1 MIKILHTA
9 DWHLGKKLDSFSR
22 LEEQILVM
30 NEIVEIA
37 DQQQVDLVL
46 IAGDLFDN
54 FNPSVEAVELFY
66 KTLKR
71 FSNNGKRPVIAISG
85 NHDSPSLIDAP
96 DPLARECGI
105 ILIGYPNAKIQE
117 FELNDFKIS
126 KSVEGMIELKLNSF
140 DFPIRI
146 IHTPYANEIRL
157 KQYFGENKE
166 EALNEVLA
174 TNWKNIANEYCDE
187 NGVNLLM
194 AHLYMNQ
201 KGAEI
206 LEEPEGEKPIKIG
219 NADMIFSEAI
229 PPQIQYTAL
238 GHLHGFKNIG
248 TEIKPVVYS
257 SSPLCY
263 SFSEAG
269 QTKYVSIIEAE
280 PNQTISYH
288 KVELKNILLND
299 IKKEYPFVFELAIYF
314 TKRTEEIFNCAI
326 SENEIGFIAM
336 HLGIGLES
344 QKLSNRYKAI
354 LIHPYDNKV
363 KDQLITFLTTKFSSQ
378 IELVNSISYIDEI
391 KINEE
396 NPDIILS
403 TTQLNVDFT
412 YILISPFGLTKD
424 EIKIINYLNE
434 LNIIK
439 LQKDNHMIL
448 KDFFSRDLFYM
459 DMEFDNSED
468 IIRFLSDKLLEQGI
482 VSNNFYKSVLDR
494 ESISPTSFE
503 QFIAVPH
510 PIVFDSFSSKG
521 AVCIL
526 KRPIQWGEYQVKIVI
541 LFAIKNEDR
550 KKLKDYYS
558 LIGQA
563 IIEENSLRRLLAA
576 KSYSQFLDVFSA

>member
-1 MIKILHTA
+1 MKILHTA

-30 NEIVEIA
+30 NEIIEIA

-71 FSNNGKRPVIAISG
+71 LSNNGKRPVVAISG

-117 FELNDFKIS
+117 FELNDFKIL

-140 DFPIRI
+140 DYPIRI

-166 EALNEVLA
+166 DALNEVLA
-174 TNWKNIANEYCDE
+174 TNWKNIADEYCDE
-187 NGVNLLM
+187 NGVNLLI

-248 TEIKPVVYS
+248 TEEKPVVYS

-269 QTKYVSIIEAE
+269 QTKYVSVIEAE
-280 PNQTISYH
+280 PNKTISYH
-288 KVELKNILLND
+288 KIELKHGKPLIRKTFDDINLAVEWLNENQNALVELI
-299 IKKEYPFVFELAIYF
+299 
-314 TKRTEEIFNCAI
+314 
-326 SENEIGFIAM
+326 
-336 HLGIGLES
+336 LES
-344 QKLSNRYKAI
+344 DSFLKADERKLIYQSHDGI
-354 LIHPYDNKV
+354 IHLIPKV
-363 KDQLITFLTTKFSSQ
+363 KNQEVEMVEYMFADQTKDMK
-378 IELVNSISYIDEI
+378 ELFADYFKSKNGNQEPNDEI
-391 KINEE
+391 K
-396 NPDIILS
+396 
-403 TTQLNVDFT
+403 
-412 YILISPFGLTKD
+412 
-424 EIKIINYLNE
+424 
-434 LNIIK
+434 
-439 LQKDNHMIL
+439 
-448 KDFFSRDLFYM
+448 DLFN
-459 DMEFDNSED
+459 EILNS
-468 IIRFLSDKLLEQGI
+468 
-482 VSNNFYKSVLDR
+482 
-494 ESISPTSFE
+494 
-503 QFIAVPH
+503 
-510 PIVFDSFSSKG
+510 
-521 AVCIL
+521 
-526 KRPIQWGEYQVKIVI
+526 
-541 LFAIKNEDR
+541 
-550 KKLKDYYS
+550 
-558 LIGQA
+558 
-563 IIEENSLRRLLAA
+563 
-576 KSYSQFLDVFSA
+576 

>member
-30 NEIVEIA
+30 NEIIEIA

-71 FSNNGKRPVIAISG
+71 LSNNGKRPVVAISG

-117 FELNDFKIS
+117 FELNDFKIL

-140 DFPIRI
+140 DYPIRI

-166 EALNEVLA
+166 DALNEVLA
-174 TNWKNIANEYCDE
+174 TNWKNIADEYCDE
-187 NGVNLLM
+187 NGVNLLI

-248 TEIKPVVYS
+248 TEEKPVVYS

-269 QTKYVSIIEAE
+269 QTKYVSVIEAE
-280 PNQTISYH
+280 PNKTISYH
-288 KVELKNILLND
+288 KIELKHGKPLIRKTFDDINLAVEWLNENQNALVEL
-299 IKKEYPFVFELAIYF
+299 
-314 TKRTEEIFNCAI
+314 T
-326 SENEIGFIAM
+326 
-336 HLGIGLES
+336 LES
-344 QKLSNRYKAI
+344 DSFLKADERKLIYQSHNGI
-354 LIHPYDNKV
+354 IHLIPKV
-363 KDQLITFLTTKFSSQ
+363 KNQEVETVEYKFADQTKDMK
-378 IELVNSISYIDEI
+378 ELFADYFKSKNGNQEPNDEI
-391 KINEE
+391 K
-396 NPDIILS
+396 
-403 TTQLNVDFT
+403 
-412 YILISPFGLTKD
+412 
-424 EIKIINYLNE
+424 
-434 LNIIK
+434 
-439 LQKDNHMIL
+439 
-448 KDFFSRDLFYM
+448 DLFN
-459 DMEFDNSED
+459 EILNS
-468 IIRFLSDKLLEQGI
+468 
-482 VSNNFYKSVLDR
+482 
-494 ESISPTSFE
+494 
-503 QFIAVPH
+503 
-510 PIVFDSFSSKG
+510 
-521 AVCIL
+521 
-526 KRPIQWGEYQVKIVI
+526 
-541 LFAIKNEDR
+541 
-550 KKLKDYYS
+550 
-558 LIGQA
+558 
-563 IIEENSLRRLLAA
+563 
-576 KSYSQFLDVFSA
+576 

>member
-30 NEIVEIA
+30 NEIIEIA

-71 FSNNGKRPVIAISG
+71 LSNNGKRPVVAISG

-140 DFPIRI
+140 NFPIRI

-174 TNWKNIANEYCDE
+174 TNWKNIADEYCDA

-248 TEIKPVVYS
+248 TEEKPVVYS

-269 QTKYVSIIEAE
+269 QTKYVSVIEAE
-280 PNQTISYH
+280 PNKTISYH
-288 KVELKNILLND
+288 KIELKHGKPLIRKTFDDINLAVEWLNENQNALVELI
-299 IKKEYPFVFELAIYF
+299 
-314 TKRTEEIFNCAI
+314 
-326 SENEIGFIAM
+326 
-336 HLGIGLES
+336 LES
-344 QKLSNRYKAI
+344 DSFLKADERKLIYQSHDGI
-354 LIHPYDNKV
+354 IHLIPKV
-363 KDQLITFLTTKFSSQ
+363 KNQEVEMVEYKFADQTKDMK
-378 IELVNSISYIDEI
+378 ELFADYFKSKNGNQEPNDEI
-391 KINEE
+391 K
-396 NPDIILS
+396 
-403 TTQLNVDFT
+403 
-412 YILISPFGLTKD
+412 
-424 EIKIINYLNE
+424 
-434 LNIIK
+434 
-439 LQKDNHMIL
+439 
-448 KDFFSRDLFYM
+448 DLFN
-459 DMEFDNSED
+459 EILNS
-468 IIRFLSDKLLEQGI
+468 
-482 VSNNFYKSVLDR
+482 
-494 ESISPTSFE
+494 
-503 QFIAVPH
+503 
-510 PIVFDSFSSKG
+510 
-521 AVCIL
+521 
-526 KRPIQWGEYQVKIVI
+526 
-541 LFAIKNEDR
+541 
-550 KKLKDYYS
+550 
-558 LIGQA
+558 
-563 IIEENSLRRLLAA
+563 
-576 KSYSQFLDVFSA
+576 